1 MKNPWLFVVALLAT
15 LLPQLAQAQ
24 AWPQRPVR
32 VVVPFPPGGTTD
44 VQARMIS
51 ERLSAALGQ
60 QFIVDNRPGAGGAIA
75 AEFVARAQ
83 ADGYTLFF
91 AATPQISTVPLIQ
104 KVNYDPLKDFV
115 PISVMGTSPFVLGI
129 NVGVPAKTVKEFVDY
144 IKARPGKM
152 NYGSGGTGA
161 IGHLSAALFVSRA
174 GLQMTHIPYKGF
186 SLAVSDLVG
195 GQIQMYFGNASEL
208 IQLWKNGKITLLA
221 VSSEKRAPQLPDIPA
236 MAEIYPGFRTVTWN
250 GLLAPAGTP
259 REIVERIAREVAR
272 AVLEPAMSERLNS
285 MGITPVGNTPAEFAE
300 LIRSELSLW
309 RAAVNAAGIKQE

>member
-1 MKNPWLFVVALLAT
+1 MKKPWLFIVALLTA
-15 LLPQLAQAQ
+15 LLPQLAQTQ

-44 VQARMIS
+44 VQARIIS

-75 AEFVARAQ
+75 ADFVARAS

-91 AATPQISTVPLIQ
+91 AATPQMSTVPLIQ

-115 PISVMGTSPFVLGI
+115 PISILGTSPFVLGI
-129 NVGVPAKTVKEFVDY
+129 NVAVPAKTVREFVEY
-144 IKARPGKM
+144 IKARPGQM
-152 NYGSGGTGA
+152 NYGSGGTGSV
-161 IGHLSAALFVSRA
+161 GHLSAALFVSRA

-221 VSSEKRAPQLPDIPA
+221 VSGEKRAPQLPDLPA
-236 MAEIYPGFRTVTWN
+236 MTEIYPGFRTVTWN

-259 REIVERIAREVAR
+259 RDIVERIAREVAR
-272 AVLEPAMSERLNS
+272 AVREPAMNERLNS

-300 LIRSELSLW
+300 LIRSEVPLW
-309 RAAVNAAGIKQE
+309 RAAVDAAGIKQE